1 LNPLVIP
8 GKPELEFRLLE
19 NTDYSKL
26 QEFCNRCKEQGW
38 YNNSSFDAIK
48 LDKMCMPY
56 GRFFIGYD
64 HNKNII
70 FNLAGVHHLPEI
82 ADNAWRCLFRGAQ
95 LPGYSISGG
104 FTKNIFKTGYQLS
117 YVLPMQMEFIKY
129 YDPAAEFYMT
139 TNNQNTSVDN
149 AGKSK
154 RMDIIMSK
162 TLAKI
167 GVLDKFA
174 EDFELFY
181 TQQTIWKIN
190 EEHYHLQR
198 SLYNGP

>member
-38 YNNSSFDAIK
+38 HNNSSFDAIK
-48 LDKMCMPY
+48 LDKMSMPY